1 MLKKEGETLAGHNQ
15 ELNKSRDEMASYV
28 AKKDKE
34 NKQLERR
41 FQDKVEVI
49 EKLTKEREEQDKAIT
64 SLKDKVAA
72 LESDAKTRRADFD
85 SQRRLLQDRVSNLDK
100 QLSNALDGKKTSTEL
115 VISLDKQVSTLTVDI
130 INLRQ
135 KETENM
141 VRLNHQ

>member
-1 MLKKEGETLAGHNQ
+1 
-15 ELNKSRDEMASYV
+15 MASYV